1 MDMRNGGR
9 WTVDGRYQVHVPIDM
24 LLKERIEEMVMAVVV
39 MMMMRMM
46 MMRMM
51 MMIVVVLGVIGAKEC
66 LGSRV

>member
-46 MMRMM
+46 MM
-51 MMIVVVLGVIGAKEC
+51 IVVVLGVIGAKEC